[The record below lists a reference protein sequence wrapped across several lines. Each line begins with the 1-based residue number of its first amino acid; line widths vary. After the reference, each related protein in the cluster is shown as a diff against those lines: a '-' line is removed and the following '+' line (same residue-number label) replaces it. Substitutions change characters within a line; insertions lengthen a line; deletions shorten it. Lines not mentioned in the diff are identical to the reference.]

1 MQIMK
6 CLRMAT
12 FCAAGALG
20 LGAAAATPGAAAMTQ
35 PLVHLYS
42 DAKGVSHFRDETLVI
57 PAGAAGPARLALSQT
72 PGSQLLAIRLG
83 EVETAS
89 RADPDVPHRAQG
101 MSESP
106 PGMARCGASVA
117 GSVMLMDDLTGK
129 GTSRGRGHRGSRG
142 ADSTRSGREVSRQRH
157 CAGRFRDHP
166 AGAAGAGMPRPRTLG
181 AHAYLLSSR
190 LAVRLSWFTGDG
202 AGFVEGSID
211 MAGAACWPS
220 TGSVRFWCASMATGP
235 WRA

>member
-83 EVETAS
+83 EVE
-89 RADPDVPHRAQG
+89 DWHRAPIRMYLIVLKG
-101 MSESP
+101 MSEVTA
-106 PGMARCGASVA
+106 GDGQVRRFGA

-129 GTSRGRGHRGSRG
+129 GHI
-142 ADSTRSGREVSRQRH
+142 TRAVGTE
-157 CAGRFRDHP
+157 DHVALTVP
-166 AGAAGAGMPRPRTLG
+166 APAAK
-181 AHAYLLSSR
+181 
-190 LAVRLSWFTGDG
+190 
-202 AGFVEGSID
+202 
-211 MAGAACWPS
+211 
-220 TGSVRFWCASMATGP
+220 
-235 WRA
+235 